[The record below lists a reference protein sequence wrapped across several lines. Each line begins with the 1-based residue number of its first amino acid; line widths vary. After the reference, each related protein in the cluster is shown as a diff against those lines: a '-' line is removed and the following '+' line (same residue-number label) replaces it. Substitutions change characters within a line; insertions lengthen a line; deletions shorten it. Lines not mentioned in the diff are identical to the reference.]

1 MCNQIQVA
9 EADVVT
15 PVVNEKNDN
24 SFQDML
30 EKMKNVQ
37 KKRKE
42 IEDKEKPSF
51 TNKQK
56 FNSGKSGLDS
66 SQGVGS
72 TAGFLD
78 NLMRYY
84 DNILGGGGRYR
95 MIWGKISCTRHI
107 IKNRYGK
114 SKLKYKN
121 L

>member
-1 MCNQIQVA
+1 
-9 EADVVT
+9 
-15 PVVNEKNDN
+15 
-24 SFQDML
+24 ML

-56 FNSGKSGLDS
+56 FNSGKSGFDS
-66 SQGVGS
+66 SHGVGS

-95 MIWGKISCTRHI
+95 MICTRHI

>member
-84 DNILGGGGRYR
+84 DNILGGGGPVSNDL
-95 MIWGKISCTRHI
+95 GKDLMYSTH
-107 IKNRYGK
+107 
-114 SKLKYKN
+114 YKEP
-121 L
+121 LW